1 MIYRLERVE
10 RSFAALN
17 FQTLSFGWG
26 VRTVARPPGGH
37 LHLGSRCAG
46 GRYSRAILGLLPC
59 APAAVWHRAGA
70 APKHPQTHA
79 VLSVLYNNHAHEC
92 WAELHLHSSSA
103 WTVETLWVTPG
114 KVKPWHFACTR
125 WTAGVHIRA
134 YISISMNVKMADL
147 SCQRSEHW
155 ALQPHLFFDR
165 ALCVPFVRLKE
176 KIMKKM

>member
-1 MIYRLERVE
+1 M
-10 RSFAALN
+10 AL
-17 FQTLSFGWG
+17 QTQSW
-26 VRTVARPPGGH
+26 
-37 LHLGSRCAG
+37 
-46 GRYSRAILGLLPC
+46 Y
-59 APAAVWHRAGA
+59 RAGA

-79 VLSVLYNNHAHEC
+79 VLSVLYNNHGHECCLYFQRGAVVLRALLFQGATSGGSSLPSLPTAFLC
-92 WAELHLHSSSA
+92 WAELHLHRSSA

-165 ALCVPFVRLKE
+165 ALCVPFVRLK
-176 KIMKKM
+176 KK

>member
-59 APAAVWHRAGA
+59 ASAAVWYRAGA

-79 VLSVLYNNHAHEC
+79 VLSVLYNNHGHECCLYFQRGAVVLRALLFQGATSGGSSLPSLPTAFLC

-103 WTVETLWVTPG
+103 WTVETL
-114 KVKPWHFACTR
+114 
-125 WTAGVHIRA
+125 
-134 YISISMNVKMADL
+134 
-147 SCQRSEHW
+147 
-155 ALQPHLFFDR
+155 
-165 ALCVPFVRLKE
+165 
-176 KIMKKM
+176 

>member
-59 APAAVWHRAGA
+59 A
-70 APKHPQTHA
+70 

-103 WTVETLWVTPG
+103 WTVETL
-114 KVKPWHFACTR
+114 
-125 WTAGVHIRA
+125 
-134 YISISMNVKMADL
+134 
-147 SCQRSEHW
+147 
-155 ALQPHLFFDR
+155 
-165 ALCVPFVRLKE
+165 
-176 KIMKKM
+176 